1 MNTPHKK
8 LIKGV
13 ITVMKVDA
21 PFVMKSLYVS
31 EAECWA
37 ATLVVKTKI
46 TAQPITK

>member
-37 ATLVVKTKI
+37 ATLVVKTKLPAKP
-46 TAQPITK
+46 TNK